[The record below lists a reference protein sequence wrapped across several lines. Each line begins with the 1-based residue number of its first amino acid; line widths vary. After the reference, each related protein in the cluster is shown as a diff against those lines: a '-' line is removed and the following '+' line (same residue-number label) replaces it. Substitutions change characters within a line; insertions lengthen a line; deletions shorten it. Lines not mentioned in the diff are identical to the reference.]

1 VPAVGYRIEYSGKVA
16 IISGDTVA
24 VSALL
29 EQSRDAD
36 LLVSEVMSADFIR
49 QMEAANRENGLT
61 ARANILHAILDYHMD
76 VSDVGRLAEEA
87 GVKRLALTHLIPPII
102 DKNEIDTRFIKPI
115 QKIYHGEVIAGNDG
129 TMIVIPLK

>member
-1 VPAVGYRIEYSGKVA
+1 
-16 IISGDTVA
+16 
-24 VSALL
+24 L